1 MPLEIIR
8 EDITKMRIDAI
19 VTAANPRLESNGGV
33 NGAIHRAAGKEMEEA
48 CRALGGCRT
57 GEAKVTPGFLLPCR
71 YVIHTVGPKWYGG
84 LLGEKQKL
92 ADCYVACLALAKQHG
107 VKSIAFPVIS
117 SGSYGVPP
125 MTALHIAA
133 DAIRDFLMENDM
145 HVYLVLFGSKTMRAG
160 SQLYCNIREYIDDHY
175 ADAHIESRRSRMRN
189 REMLSD
195 SNMCLAP
202 SAPCPPPA
210 PCAAAP
216 SFSLADALAMVDES
230 FSCMVLRL
238 IDERGWK
245 DSECYKRA
253 NIDRKHFCKIRNDPH
268 YKPKKST
275 ALALAVALRLPLA
288 QTHELLMKAGYAL
301 THASKA
307 DIIVEYFIQ
316 HGIYDIDEINIAL
329 LDFDQQPLG
338 F

>member
-8 EDITKMRIDAI
+8 EDITKMRVDAI

-57 GEAKVTPGFLLPCR
+57 GDAKVTPGFLLPCR

-84 LLGEKQKL
+84 LLGERQKL
-92 ADCYVACLALAKQHG
+92 AQCYAACLALARQHG
-107 VKSIAFPVIS
+107 IKSIAFPVIS
-117 SGSYGVPP
+117 SGAYGFPP

-145 HVYLVLFGSKTMRAG
+145 HVYLVLFGSQAMRAG
-160 SQLYCNIREYIDDHY
+160 SQLYSNIREYIDDHY
-175 ADAHIESRRSRMRN
+175 ADSQLETRRNRMRDMD
-189 REMLSD
+189 MLSD
-195 SNMCLAP
+195 ADMCLAP

-210 PCAAAP
+210 PCEGVP
-216 SFSLADALAMVDES
+216 HVSLADALAMVDES

-253 NIDRKHFCKIRNDPH
+253 NIDRKHFSKIRNDPH

-275 ALALAVALRLPLA
+275 ALALAIALRLPLA